1 MRREGLLVALGTLC
15 AVCSDAVIPSL
26 RVEHSVTRID
36 YDGMA
41 WCATW
46 HWHAPLAAR
55 RADTRAPDTPMHPLV
70 SRAPRIHCERTTP
83 I

>member
-41 WCATW
+41 WCASW
-46 HWHAPLAAR
+46 HWHAPLAAKTR
-55 RADTRAPDTPMHPLV
+55 R
-70 SRAPRIHCERTTP
+70 
-83 I
+83 